1 MPLDHLPTRQIA
13 VLASAVIYWGGVAIQ
28 ARRVRRKIGHSP
40 NVAPKGTKEILLW
53 IGWTTV
59 VLAWLIQ
66 PILGATPNT
75 LPGLRLHPNFT
86 GSIPL
91 GLTLLTFGYAATLW
105 CYNAMGK
112 AWRMGIDHKE
122 QTQLVTRGP
131 YKFIRHPIYAFQ
143 VLMLAGSTLL
153 LPSVLS
159 LAILT
164 LHLACVAF
172 KVADEESHL
181 AKLHGPAYLQYK
193 KQTGRLLPRLLPP
206 SR

>member
-13 VLASAVIYWGGVAIQ
+13 VLASALIYWVGVAIQ

-40 NVAPKGTKEILLW
+40 NVAPKGTKETLLW

-66 PILGATPNT
+66 PALGGSPST
-75 LPGLRLHPNFT
+75 LPGIRLHPNFT

-91 GLTLLTFGYAATLW
+91 GITLLTLGYTATLW
-105 CYNAMGK
+105 CYAAMGK

-122 QTQLVTRGP
+122 QTQLVTQGP

-153 LPSVLS
+153 LPSALS
-159 LAILT
+159 LATLA
-164 LHLACVAF
+164 LHLTCVAF

-206 SR
+206 AR